1 MCNMSRKSKAEYIG
15 EKRRAYACAGAAK
28 RRQILDEVCET
39 LCYTRKYVIKLMTGN
54 VRYRERKGRGRT
66 YKDEA
71 MQMARKLWEAVG
83 CPCTTYFVLEL
94 PRIVREYEECVALLK
109 PASARE
115 SLLKM
120 SASTLDRAFRGLPRK
135 KPFCAKRNRRSG
147 LNRPLLDAIECRS
160 GEEVMACLVPPGDTQ
175 IDTVAHCGGDMR
187 ENFFWTLTQTDRN
200 TQWTEITPTWNRGM
214 HSTVEALLR
223 LERRFPF
230 PVTSEHEDSGPE
242 FINYAMAELQ
252 GRRRHISVSRS
263 RFRHKNDNAHVE
275 QKNGSVVREL
285 FGEMRLDCRD
295 LEDDLIRLGR
305 DWSDYCNFF
314 RRTKMIV
321 AKSKRADG
329 KGFVRK
335 YQEGGPRTPYQR
347 VMESGVLSEE
357 DARALRA
364 RYESLNGVQLYQAVV
379 RRLGRIVRRQEK
391 WRAEAAQRGEILHEA
406 RLAASALRAAPSGTA
421 DSPGLMDGAV
431 NLRPKPLSMRK
442 RKARSVQYLTNKKLL
457 RQTSGALST

>member
-1 MCNMSRKSKAEYIG
+1 MGRISAWSWWT
-15 EKRRAYACAGAAK
+15 RAA
-28 RRQILDEVCET
+28 
-39 LCYTRKYVIKLMTGN
+39 
-54 VRYRERKGRGRT
+54 
-66 YKDEA
+66 
-71 MQMARKLWEAVG
+71 
-83 CPCTTYFVLEL
+83 
-94 PRIVREYEECVALLK
+94 
-109 PASARE
+109 
-115 SLLKM
+115 
-120 SASTLDRAFRGLPRK
+120 
-135 KPFCAKRNRRSG
+135 
-147 LNRPLLDAIECRS
+147 
-160 GEEVMACLVPPGDTQ
+160 
-175 IDTVAHCGGDMR
+175 
-187 ENFFWTLTQTDRN
+187 
-200 TQWTEITPTWNRGM
+200 
-214 HSTVEALLR
+214 
-223 LERRFPF
+223 
-230 PVTSEHEDSGPE
+230 
-242 FINYAMAELQ
+242 LQ

-347 VMESGVLSEE
+347 VMESGVLGEE

-421 DSPGLMDGAV
+421 DSPDLMDGAV
-431 NLRPKPLSMRK
+431 DLRPKPLSMRK